1 MDNRTV
7 SAVRCLGYSEKEIKD
22 AFDRL
27 LEPIGGLDFVKPG
40 MKIAVKVNLVSAMRP
55 EKAAT
60 THPAVVRE
68 LCRRIAERGAT
79 AVIGDSP
86 GGPFTKTHV
95 KAVLS
100 ATGMTGLSD
109 VAVINEDLS
118 VGYCDNFE
126 GAKVLKGFEFTS
138 WLKDADAVINVC
150 KLKTHGM
157 MSMSAAVKN
166 MFGAVP
172 GTVKPEYHYRYPDPA
187 DFADMLVDLN
197 EFIRPVLS
205 IADAI
210 TGMEGNG
217 PTMGTPRDI
226 GILAAS
232 RSQYDLDTFL
242 LSILGLEPSAVPTVE
257 AAIKRGLGKSPESI
271 KVVGDGADTVI
282 EDFENIRTAKDIESF
297 GGLVGISGKLFKKIT
312 FAALASKPDP
322 KNSECIGCEKCANI
336 CPAHAITM
344 KKGKPIID
352 RKACIR
358 CFCCQEFCPKGAMK
372 VKRPLPA
379 KILAKRSTKR

>member
-7 SAVRCLGYSEKEIKD
+7 SAVRCLGYSENEIRD

-27 LEPIGGLDFVKPG
+27 LEPVGGLDFVRPG
-40 MKIAVKVNLVSAMRP
+40 MRIAVKVNLVSAMRP

-86 GGPFTKTHV
+86 GGPFTKTHI
-95 KAVLS
+95 KTVLS

-109 VAVINEDLS
+109 VAEMNDDLS
-118 VGYCDNFE
+118 VGYCEGFD
-126 GAKVLKGFEFTS
+126 GAKVLRGFEFTS
-138 WLKDADAVINVC
+138 WLKEADAVINVC

-166 MFGAVP
+166 LFGAVP
-172 GTVKPEYHYRYPDPA
+172 GTVKPEYHYRFPDPK
-187 DFADMLVDLN
+187 DFADMLVDIN

-242 LSILGLEPSAVPTVE
+242 LSVLGLDPSAVPTVG
-257 AAIKRGLGKSPESI
+257 AAIDRGLGSLPDDVT
-271 KVVGDGADTVI
+271 VVGDGAGTVVP
-282 EDFENIRTAKDIESF
+282 DFENIRTAKDIESF

-312 FAALASKPDP
+312 FSALASKPNV
-322 KNSECIGCEKCANI
+322 KKAECVGCEKCADI
-336 CPAHAITM
+336 CPAHAIVM
-344 KKGKPIID
+344 KKKKPVID

-379 KILAKRSTKR
+379 RVLAKKATKK